1 MEPVNLNRY
10 QLTGLLGSGA
20 DYEVRAAMDRET
32 GQEVVLKRPVPQMI
46 SRRMHSA
53 VDSRT
58 DHTLQVHA
66 ELGQAIPGLA
76 PILGYTERANHDA
89 YFGEDL
95 GQDYRVIIAARAEGI
110 PLVGDPRSRIL
121 RVPIGLGQNLFGLF
135 PLAYLDT
142 ADPFPVQRQLLA
154 AQERFYRAG
163 YVLLDLGPQNLFLQP
178 ANAAI
183 TIIDSGALLT
193 PDNDR
198 TPVGRGPQDIHD
210 FYLEMLK
217 FYTAVEEPPA
227 AADGY
232 REPYGL
238 RPVVNFEQELAE
250 MARRLE
256 RADSAAATAAVKA
269 AGLPLLTRVRERDY
283 PDFADFRRDFTA
295 YLDTLAERN
304 RQLPDLS
311 ARRRAWQEA
320 LNLLR
325 ADHWRRYRF
334 DPEAQLAGFE
344 TRS

>member
-10 QLTGLLGSGA
+10 ELTGLLGSGA
-20 DYEVRAAMDRET
+20 DYEVRAALDREI

-46 SRRMHSA
+46 SRRMHAA

-58 DHTLQVHA
+58 DRALQVHA
-66 ELGQAIPGLA
+66 ELGQSIPGLA

-95 GQDYRVIIAARAEGI
+95 GQDYRVIVAARAEGI

-121 RVPIGLGQNLFGLF
+121 RVPIGLGQNLFCLF
-135 PLAYLDT
+135 PLGYLDT

-163 YVLLDLGPQNLFLQP
+163 YVLLDLGPQNLFFQP

-227 AADGY
+227 DADGY
-232 REPYGL
+232 REPRGL
-238 RPVVNFEQELAE
+238 RPVVNFEQELDE
-250 MARRLE
+250 MARRLQ
-256 RADSAAATAAVKA
+256 RADGINMAAVQD
-269 AGLPLLTRVRERDY
+269 AGLPLLTRVRQRDC
-283 PDFADFRRDFTA
+283 PDFADFRRDFAA

-304 RQLPDLS
+304 RQLPDLFD
-311 ARRRAWQEA
+311 RRRAWQEA
-320 LNLLR
+320 LSLLR
-325 ADHWRRYRF
+325 ADPWRRYRF
-334 DPEAQLAGFE
+334 DPESQLAGFE